1 MRAANHRI
9 PVALID
15 DHTLLRN
22 MLATMIGN
30 MPAYEVVMDASN
42 GAEFVKSLEASNK
55 RVAVVVVD
63 LHMPVMDGY
72 QTITWLRNNRPG
84 TRALALTFERSPE
97 AMERAMRAGACGFVL
112 KDAPY
117 KEFKKALD
125 QVAMVGHYQNNIE
138 FTDEELGLER
148 NVPEGVDLLSEREIE
163 FIRLSC
169 DTRELT
175 YENIGEVMDV
185 HRRTLDGYRNS
196 VFAKLNVKTRA
207 GLVFAAM
214 KYGIVERR

>member
-1 MRAANHRI
+1 
-9 PVALID
+9 
-15 DHTLLRN
+15 
-22 MLATMIGN
+22 
-30 MPAYEVVMDASN
+30 
-42 GAEFVKSLEASNK
+42 
-55 RVAVVVVD
+55 
-63 LHMPVMDGY
+63 
-72 QTITWLRNNRPG
+72 
-84 TRALALTFERSPE
+84 
-97 AMERAMRAGACGFVL
+97 
-112 KDAPY
+112 
-117 KEFKKALD
+117 LD